1 MTIKEKAKELAE
13 MYFFE
18 ARTNSYCRQATQQ
31 ACEMMAHWVVN
42 KAVERLKANAYSSP
56 DGSRVTFY
64 QRLND
69 FLSDFK
75 KAMEGG
81 EE

>member
-13 MYFFE
+13 MYVPD
-18 ARTNSYCRQATQQ
+18 ARINDYRRQCTQQ

-75 KAMEGG
+75 KAISDESK
-81 EE
+81 